1 CCLYRII
8 PISVSIISTEVKEN
22 RMNVTDLI
30 LIGLTQNPQM
40 QRILVV
46 VLFITYIVTV
56 TGNLLIVV
64 TIIYSQTLKSPV
76 YFFLVF
82 LSLIDACYSS
92 SIIPKMLADL
102 LSETKTISFNGCMTQ
117 IFTEHFLGGSEVA
130 LLVVMAY
137 DHYVAI
143 GRPLHYVTIM
153 NHHICCLLVGVSWT
167 VGFFHSI
174 GQILVTFWLPFCGPN
189 IMYHF
194 MCDVFPLIQLACTDT
209 FLVGLSV
216 ATNVG
221 VICVISFVM
230 LSISYVVILYS
241 LRTQN
246 SAGRKKALSTCGS
259 HITVVVLFF
268 VPCIFMYMR
277 TVATF
282 SVDKSITV
290 LYTLVTPM
298 LNPIIY
304 TVRNAEVKNA
314 IKILL
319 KRNVISDNK

>member
-1 CCLYRII
+1 M
-8 PISVSIISTEVKEN
+8 KEN

-30 LIGLTQNPQM
+30 LIGLIQNPQM
-40 QRILVV
+40 QRILVF

-64 TIIYSQTLKSPV
+64 TIIRSQTLKSPM
-76 YFFLVF
+76 YFFLAF

-117 IFTEHFLGGSEVA
+117 IFIEHFFGGSEVA

-143 GRPLHYVTIM
+143 CRPLHYVTIM
-153 NHHICCLLVGVSWT
+153 NHHVCCLLVGVSWT
-167 VGFFHSI
+167 VGFLHSI
-174 GQILVTFWLPFCGPN
+174 EQILVIFWLPFCGPN
-189 IMYHF
+189 IMDHF

-209 FLVGLSV
+209 FLIGLLI
-216 ATNVG
+216 AANGG
-221 VICVISFVM
+221 VICVITFAM
-230 LSISYVVILYS
+230 LSISYVAILYH
-241 LRTQN
+241 LRTQS

-277 TVATF
+277 PVATF
-282 SVDKSITV
+282 SMDKAISV
-290 LYTLVTPM
+290 FYTLVTPM

-304 TVRNAEVKNA
+304 TVRNAEVKNT
-314 IKILL
+314 IKMLL

>member
-1 CCLYRII
+1 
-8 PISVSIISTEVKEN
+8 
-22 RMNVTDLI
+22 MTDLI
-30 LIGLTQNPQM
+30 LIGLTQNPRM

-56 TGNLLIVV
+56 SGNLLMVV
-64 TIIYSQTLKSPV
+64 TIICSQTLKSPM
-76 YFFLVF
+76 YFFLAF
-82 LSLIDACYSS
+82 LSLIDTCYSP

-130 LLVVMAY
+130 LLVVTAY
-137 DHYVAI
+137 DRYVAI
-143 GRPLHYVTIM
+143 CRPLHYVTIM
-153 NHHICCLLVGVSWT
+153 NHHVCCLLVGVSWT

-189 IMYHF
+189 IMDHLI
-194 MCDVFPLIQLACTDT
+194 CDVFPLIQLACTDT
-209 FLVGLSV
+209 FLFGLLV

-221 VICVISFVM
+221 VICGISFLM
-230 LSISYVVILYS
+230 LSISYVGILYS
-241 LRTQN
+241 LRTQS

-268 VPCIFMYMR
+268 VPCIFIYMR
-277 TVATF
+277 PVATF
-282 SVDKSITV
+282 SMDKAITV
-290 LYTLVTPM
+290 FYTLVTPM

-314 IKILL
+314 VKILL
-319 KRNVISDNK
+319 KRNVISDHR